1 MSACIIQKK
10 DLEKLG
16 KKLMKEFYKHV
27 HDDYFLKNLK
37 K

>member
-16 KKLMKEFYKHV
+16 KKLMKEFYYHV
-27 HDDYFLKNLK
+27 HND
-37 K
+37 